1 METKEQVKIIVK
13 ALEDKKA
20 ADISV
25 LDISRLSIMA
35 DYFIIASG
43 ANKNQIGAMI
53 DEIEEKLYKTG
64 IRPKAIEGSNTSG
77 WVLMDYQDIVIH
89 IFDTESRAF
98 YDLERIWGDSRV
110 IKKEELRDSRDN
122 CSEQE

>member
-1 METKEQVKIIVK
+1 MEAKEQVKIIVK

-53 DEIEEKLYKTG
+53 EEIEEKLYKAG

-110 IKKEELRDSRDN
+110 IKMEELQDN
-122 CSEQE
+122 QDNYSEEE